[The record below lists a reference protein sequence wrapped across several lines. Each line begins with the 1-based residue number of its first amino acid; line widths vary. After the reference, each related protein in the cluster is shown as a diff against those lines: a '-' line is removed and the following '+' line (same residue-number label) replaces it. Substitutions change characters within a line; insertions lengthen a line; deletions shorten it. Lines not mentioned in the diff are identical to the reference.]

1 MKSMRHLL
9 IKYFFFLCL
18 FPLLIIAVF
27 KFFFLENYY
36 LDIFSKED
44 YNISISTKAL
54 TEIILNKQK
63 VSLKNLLSTHGSCLI
78 EDYCT
83 SLDSFCDN
91 SEYIDNIIVLDRK
104 GIIISIGGDLQY
116 KKKLD
121 EYIGMDFSGMD
132 SYIQSKKTGNP
143 SWSSQF
149 YSIISGRLS
158 LSYCLPFENVY
169 IIGIFRIDNFYKNLM
184 DIFRKDN
191 IGLLITDSTG
201 RIIQKYEKTV
211 SFTDFSVSDVITRLE
226 NSKNKFGAEV
236 VNLNG
241 KKHIA
246 VLQKIEDTGWKVIVY
261 SDYFE
266 FHDFLFKIKAFIV
279 FILFLCAFVIYF
291 ISNKLSARIVAPI
304 EKAVCYAD
312 EILNISV
319 DEEKISTEYKEFEGF
334 INTLKSLRNRVKN
347 REYALKMLSME
358 ATSHYDKDIFKRLSS
373 LIADI
378 LGCEYSIIGYIKEDK
393 VDVIDMFSEGEHI
406 EEFVYDLKNTPCGEV
421 IKTGFCVYSGGI
433 QDVFPDDLDLQK
445 LNVQSYIGLPVFNEK
460 NKAVGIINAIFKNKR
475 SFSRFDR
482 DVLSIVA
489 SKVSSI
495 FAMRE
500 KNENEKQRMMMFD
513 RLINFMPVG
522 IIVFDSLLNVIN
534 INIQAKEALFLKER
548 TINNINDIDFFQEE
562 LEKIIKTIKR
572 DSFYN
577 GTISKNT
584 EGDNYYFDI
593 SGYKVKMNGKQFFI
607 VKLRDVSE
615 NIRLNNLIIHDEKL
629 SSLSSVGAG
638 MAHEL
643 NNPIAGVLQSVQN
656 VKNRLDPYN
665 EKNSEV
671 ANDLGIDL
679 KKLEKYL
686 EKRGISEFLNNIEKA
701 GGKAADIVEYLKE
714 FAIEESDEFSE
725 FKLSEL
731 IERSINILKTDYRL
745 KKDYKSNEFEII
757 VKGENDLF
765 INCIPVQLE
774 LAIYNVMKNSVQFY
788 DKTAEKKPEIVIE
801 TSVRE
806 KELTIKIKD
815 NGPGIDENVKKKVF
829 NPFFTTRANFKG
841 VGLTSS
847 YFVVTEKH
855 NGNIKINSD
864 IGKGT
869 EIIITIPI

>member
-1 MKSMRHLL
+1 
-9 IKYFFFLCL
+9 
-18 FPLLIIAVF
+18 
-27 KFFFLENYY
+27 
-36 LDIFSKED
+36 
-44 YNISISTKAL
+44 
-54 TEIILNKQK
+54 
-63 VSLKNLLSTHGSCLI
+63 
-78 EDYCT
+78 
-83 SLDSFCDN
+83 
-91 SEYIDNIIVLDRK
+91 
-104 GIIISIGGDLQY
+104 
-116 KKKLD
+116 
-121 EYIGMDFSGMD
+121 
-132 SYIQSKKTGNP
+132 
-143 SWSSQF
+143 
-149 YSIISGRLS
+149 
-158 LSYCLPFENVY
+158 
-169 IIGIFRIDNFYKNLM
+169 
-184 DIFRKDN
+184 
-191 IGLLITDSTG
+191 
-201 RIIQKYEKTV
+201 
-211 SFTDFSVSDVITRLE
+211 
-226 NSKNKFGAEV
+226 
-236 VNLNG
+236 
-241 KKHIA
+241 
-246 VLQKIEDTGWKVIVY
+246 
-261 SDYFE
+261 
-266 FHDFLFKIKAFIV
+266 
-279 FILFLCAFVIYF
+279 
-291 ISNKLSARIVAPI
+291 
-304 EKAVCYAD
+304 
-312 EILNISV
+312 
-319 DEEKISTEYKEFEGF
+319 
-334 INTLKSLRNRVKN
+334 
-347 REYALKMLSME
+347 
-358 ATSHYDKDIFKRLSS
+358 
-373 LIADI
+373 
-378 LGCEYSIIGYIKEDK
+378 
-393 VDVIDMFSEGEHI
+393 
-406 EEFVYDLKNTPCGEV
+406 
-421 IKTGFCVYSGGI
+421 
-433 QDVFPDDLDLQK
+433 
-445 LNVQSYIGLPVFNEK
+445 
-460 NKAVGIINAIFKNKR
+460 
-475 SFSRFDR
+475 
-482 DVLSIVA
+482 
-489 SKVSSI
+489 
-495 FAMRE
+495 MRE

-548 TINNINDIDFFQEE
+548 TINNINDIDFFKEE